1 SHNLYVNHVNPFTL
15 EYSSTTDS
23 DVGHD
28 VKSRA
33 LNTYLLYNFI
43 GDSGSGANDQ
53 AALVDLPDGG
63 NSYLIGNVLHKGSG
77 AANGT
82 MIDSNVEGY
91 ADRSQE
97 NPTQLLEVV
106 NNTVVNDR
114 SQGSDVLVFGSQT
127 MPVNL
132 INNLFA
138 GLGEGG
144 TALYSGQNGAP
155 VAPATNETNLSAV
168 NPGFVDAA

>member
-1 SHNLYVNHVNPFTL
+1 MPTTATT
-15 EYSSTTDS
+15 SSR
-23 DVGHD
+23 
-28 VKSRA
+28 RA

-43 GDSGSGANDQ
+43 GDSGSGTNDQ

-63 NSYLIGNVLHKGSG
+63 NSYLIGNVLHKGSS

-91 ADRSQE
+91 DDSTQE
-97 NPTQLLEVV
+97 NPTQLLEIE
-106 NNTVVNDR
+106 NNTVVNDQ
-114 SQGSDVLVFGSQT
+114 SAGSDVLVFGSQT

-144 TALYSGQNGAP
+144 TTLYSGQNRATTS
-155 VAPATNETNLSAV
+155 PATNETNLTAV
-168 NPGFVDAA
+168 NPGFVNAASLNYS